1 MGEKVYLGRHTLTD
15 LLTEVAEILQRQR
28 VVAQVYVVDG
38 AAMALGYDSERYT
51 VDVDALVL
59 DGYDHLIK
67 AVHEVAR
74 RRGLLTSWFN
84 EQAVPFIS
92 KVRDTRPL
100 VVFDHPALRVFA
112 ASPEHLLAM
121 KILASRP
128 GDLKDIRTLLG
139 ILGITTSAEAVE
151 VVGRY
156 FPLEDLNERTRMVVN
171 DIFTSSEK

>member
-1 MGEKVYLGRHTLTD
+1 
-15 LLTEVAEILQRQR
+15 
-28 VVAQVYVVDG
+28 
-38 AAMALGYDSERYT
+38 MALGYDSERYT

-92 KVRDTRPL
+92 KVRDRPL

-128 GDLKDIRTLLG
+128 GDVKDIRTLLD
-139 ILGITTSAEAVE
+139 ILNITTSAEAVE

-156 FPLEDLNERTRMVVN
+156 FPLEDLNERTRMVLN
-171 DIFTSSEK
+171 DIFASSE

>member
-1 MGEKVYLGRHTLTD
+1 
-15 LLTEVAEILQRQR
+15 
-28 VVAQVYVVDG
+28 
-38 AAMALGYDSERYT
+38 MALGYDSDRYT

-59 DGYDHLIK
+59 DGHDYLIK

-84 EQAVPFIS
+84 DQAVPYIS

-121 KILASRP
+121 KVVASRP
-128 GDLKDIRTLLG
+128 GDVDDIRTLSG
-139 ILGITTSAEAVE
+139 ILGIATSAEAVQ

-156 FPLEDLNERTRMVVN
+156 FPLEDLNERARMVLD
-171 DIFTSSEK
+171 DIFAR

>member
-1 MGEKVYLGRHTLTD
+1 MLTE

-28 VVAQVYVVDG
+28 VVAQVYIVGG

-59 DGYDHLIK
+59 DGYDRLIK

-92 KVRDTRPL
+92 KARDTRPL

-128 GDLKDIRTLLG
+128 DDVNDIHKLLD
-139 ILGITTSAEAVE
+139 ILNITTSAEAVE

-156 FPLEDLNERTRMVVN
+156 FPLEDLNERSLRTLRR
-171 DIFTSSEK
+171 ILPGQEE